1 MKYGDRIAI
10 LREKSALT
18 QEELANK
25 LGISRASLSHYENN
39 RREPD
44 FNTTLKIAN
53 FFQVSTDYLIG
64 RADIPDLMLTEEKIS
79 LRMEDF

>member
-53 FFQVSTDYLIG
+53 FFPSFNGLSHWKSRY
-64 RADIPDLMLTEEKIS
+64 P
-79 LRMEDF
+79 

>member
-53 FFQVSTDYLIG
+53 FFSKFQRT
-64 RADIPDLMLTEEKIS
+64 IS
-79 LRMEDF
+79 LEEQISLILC